1 MFLKDPC
8 TGEPSLAFTMYALEC
23 EGELDNEQ
31 EEDAD
36 DIQFDESD
44 E

>member
-23 EGELDNEQ
+23 EGELDNE
-31 EEDAD
+31 EKEDAD

-44 E
+44 D